1 MTQAQSTLHHALGL
15 ETPFARL
22 DGRRCR
28 YPDVGDRRACVSAGG
43 DIQASVGQ
51 MRPERLALRRGR
63 KASYAAACARA
74 DEWER

>member
-28 YPDVGDRRACVSAGG
+28 YPDVGDRRACVSAGD
-43 DIQASVGQ
+43 DIQAGVGRCVPSVWHCAEAAR
-51 MRPERLALRRGR
+51 RP
-63 KASYAAACARA
+63 YAAACARA